1 MRIGL
6 CCALWCA
13 VSATMATAA
22 AAQVS
27 DDVVR
32 IGVLTD
38 MSSWGRDN
46 AGPGSAE
53 GARIAVEEAGAEV
66 LGKKVELIVADH
78 QMKPDIG
85 AQIAR
90 AWFDEGKVDAV
101 VDVTNSAIAIAIHNL
116 AREKNRVALLSA
128 PGASSLT
135 DKICSPNTAHWT
147 YDTYALA
154 KVTSEAL
161 AKEGARSWYF
171 VTADYAFGHGLE
183 ADATRFIRQAG
194 GEVKGG
200 VRHPTGTADFSSFI
214 LQAQGSRADVVV
226 FANAGADTQNS
237 LKQAGEFGLVQGGQK
252 LAGLLMYETDVHAVG
267 LANAQG
273 TYLTTASYWDMN
285 PEARVWSK
293 KFFARMGF
301 MPTMNQAGAY
311 GAVRHYLKAVKAA
324 GTDEAG
330 AVMAKMR
337 DLPIEDVFTRE
348 ARLRADGRVMRPM
361 YLARVKSPAQS
372 KEPWDYLEIVRTVR
386 AEEAFRPESESECPL
401 LRK

>member
-1 MRIGL
+1 MRATL
-6 CCALWCA
+6 CGAVWLCASSLPVVA
-13 VSATMATAA
+13 QSA
-22 AAQVS
+22 VS

-53 GARIAVEEAGAEV
+53 AARLAVEEAGSQV
-66 LGKKVELIVADH
+66 LGRKVELIVADH

-90 AWFDEGKVDAV
+90 AWLDEGRVDAV

-116 AREKNRVALLSA
+116 ARDKNRVALLSA

-135 DKICSPNTAHWT
+135 DKLCSPNTAHWT
-147 YDTYALA
+147 YDTYSLA
-154 KVTSEAL
+154 KVTGEAL
-161 AKEGARSWYF
+161 AKEGARSWFF

-183 ADATRFIRQAG
+183 ADATRFIKAAG

-200 VRHPTGTADFSSFI
+200 VRHPTGNADFSSFI
-214 LQAQGSRADVVV
+214 LQAQGSRADVVI

-237 LKQAGEFGLVQGGQK
+237 LKQAGEFGLVRGGQK

-273 TYLTTASYWDMN
+273 TYLTTASYWNMS
-285 PEARVWSK
+285 PEARAWSK
-293 KFFARMGF
+293 VFFTRMGF

-311 GAVRHYLKAVKAA
+311 GAVRHYLKAVQAA
-324 GTDEAG
+324 GTDEAK

-337 DLPIEDVFTRE
+337 ELPIEDAFTKQ

-361 YLARVKSPAQS
+361 YLARVKAPAES
-372 KEPWDYLEIVRTVR
+372 KEPWDYLEIVREVK
-386 AEEAFRPESESECPL
+386 AEDAYRPEAESECPL
-401 LRK
+401 LKR